1 MTEPTLTSKPA
12 CYRIPSGV
20 VFQRWM
26 GDGEFVV
33 YHSGTGETLRL
44 SEGAVAILDLL
55 DRISSM
61 SANTIA
67 DALRDMIDDPPAA
80 DALRASLETLLA
92 MLLRHECIERVACG

>member
-1 MTEPTLTSKPA
+1 MPEPASTSKPA

-20 VFQRWM
+20 VFQRWA

-55 DRISSM
+55 ERMPSM
-61 SANTIA
+61 SAAAIA
-67 DALRDMIDDPPAA
+67 DALTDMIDDPPAP
-80 DALRASLETLLA
+80 DALWASLETLLA
-92 MLLRHECIERVACG
+92 MLLRHECIERVACS